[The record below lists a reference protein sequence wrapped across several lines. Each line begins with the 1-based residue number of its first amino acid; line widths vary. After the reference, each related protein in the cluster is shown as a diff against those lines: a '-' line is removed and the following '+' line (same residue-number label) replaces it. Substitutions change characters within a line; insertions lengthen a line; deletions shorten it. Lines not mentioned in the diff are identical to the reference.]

1 MAAMLAF
8 SRRAARAMCPT
19 RALSAVPSVDENI
32 DHLKSEGDINLSDR
46 RAQFTAAHI
55 GDETARLLEEDA
67 TYFLHQ
73 TLSTPCL
80 NALKGAAGIHVEDLE
95 GRKYMDFHG
104 NSVHQVGF
112 GNPKVTR
119 AIKDQLDDLPFCTR
133 RYTNKTAVKLA
144 KTLTEKAPDPLSRVL
159 FAPGGTSAIGMAL
172 KLARYATG
180 RHKTLSMWDSFHGAS
195 LDCISVGGEQ
205 VFRGNVGPLM
215 PGAQHV
221 PPPDDYRCEE
231 SGFPDAMAS
240 AKYIDYILEKEG
252 DIACVIAEPVRWT
265 PYVPPPGYW
274 RAVRASC
281 DKHGALLIF
290 DEIPNSLGRTGT
302 FFTFEKFGVVPD
314 MVVVGKGLGGGVMPI
329 AALIASEELNES
341 CRRVALGH
349 YTHEKSPV
357 ACAAAQATIEFIDDE
372 DLMANAEALGAY
384 SLERMRALMGKH
396 ELIGDVRGIGLLLG
410 IELVTDRATKGR
422 AFDAAE
428 SVMYAALERGLS
440 FKLTMGNI
448 ITLCPPLTATR
459 ADMDAAFAILDECIG
474 LAAEERA

>member
-1 MAAMLAF
+1 MMMLLRPVGRARRCF
-8 SRRAARAMCPT
+8 S
-19 RALSAVPSVDENI
+19 ALPSSI

-46 RAQFTAAHI
+46 RQEFTARHI
-55 GDETARLLEEDA
+55 GPETKALLEEDA
-67 TYFLHQ
+67 KYFLHQ

-80 NALKGAAGIHVEDLE
+80 NALSKAEGLYVEDLE
-95 GRKYMDFHG
+95 GRRYLDFHG

-112 GNPKVTR
+112 GNPRVVA
-119 AIKDQLDDLPFCTR
+119 AIKRQLDELPFCTR
-133 RYTNKTAVKLA
+133 RYTNDVAVRLA
-144 KTLTEKAPDPLSRVL
+144 KRLTSLAPDPLSRVL

-180 RHKTLSMWDSFHGAS
+180 RHKTISMWDSFHGAS
-195 LDCISVGGEQ
+195 LDCVSVGGEQ
-205 VFRGNVGPLM
+205 IFRGNVGPLM

-221 PPPDDYRCEE
+221 PPPDDYRAAE

-240 AKYIDYILEKEG
+240 ARYIEYILEKEG
-252 DIACVIAEPVRWT
+252 DVACVVAEPVRWT

-274 RAVRASC
+274 RAVRDAC
-281 DKHGALLIF
+281 DRHGALLIF

-357 ACAAAQATIEFIDDE
+357 ACAAAQATIDFIDDE